1 MASSADIANLALTKL
16 GSASKITAL
25 TDNSVAAIA
34 INSVY
39 EMVRLVEL
47 RGHHWSFALKRASL
61 PASATPPAWGY
72 TAAYPLPSDFLRLVQ
87 ANEFYLVPA
96 LYDYNTADA
105 SAYSIETN
113 ADGVQSIL
121 CDYSAPLKIR
131 YVWNARDEGTYDPL
145 FNMAFAARLAYET
158 CEQITGSTSK
168 REQAKADYKEA
179 IAMAC
184 KVGAIEKP
192 PALIGDDSWV
202 MTRL

>member
-1 MASSADIANLALTKL
+1 MASRIDIANLALTKL

-25 TDNSVAAIA
+25 TDNSVAAVA

-39 EMVRLVEL
+39 EMVRLAEL
-47 RGHHWSFALKRASL
+47 RGNYWSFALKRTSI
-61 PASATPPAWGY
+61 PASATAPAWGFSV
-72 TAAYPLPSDFLRLVQ
+72 AYPLPSDFLRLVQ

-121 CDYSAPLKIR
+121 CNYTAPLKLR
-131 YVWNARDEGTYDPL
+131 YVWNATDEGTYDPL
-145 FNMAFAARLAYET
+145 FNMALASRLAYET
-158 CEQITGSTSK
+158 CEQITGSTGK
-168 REQAKADYKEA
+168 REQAKADYKDA
-179 IAMAC
+179 ISMAR

-192 PALIGDDSWV
+192 PSLIGDDSWV
-202 MTRL
+202 LTRL

>member
-1 MASSADIANLALTKL
+1 MASRVDIANLTLTKL
-16 GSASKITAL
+16 GSASKITSL

-39 EMVRLVEL
+39 EMVRLAEL
-47 RGHHWSFALKRASL
+47 RGNHWSFALKRAAI
-61 PASATPPAWGY
+61 PASAVAPAWGY
-72 TAAYPLPSDFLRLVQ
+72 AAAYPLPSDFLRLVQ

-121 CDYSAPLKIR
+121 CDYGSPLKIR
-131 YVWNARDEGTYDPL
+131 YVWDATDEGTYDPL
-145 FNMAFAARLAYET
+145 FNISFAARLAYET
-158 CEQITGSTSK
+158 CEQITGSNNK

-179 IAMAC
+179 IAMAR

-192 PALIGDDSWV
+192 PALIGSDSWI